1 MNQKIKYYSLL
12 FTLMLL
18 GIIYYK
24 DINLVKD
31 KVKNVQYSIKE
42 VNSKLQAGSTI
53 LDEVNQIRRS
63 FIENKQVLVSQK
75 ISGTQL
81 MTQLSQIKSLAD
93 QIGIEID
100 DMEIDPRNTFPMI
113 DSNDGNEQVSM
124 ERHSVNFKLSGNFM
138 AIGRFIDE
146 VQNNHRMLQMQHCS
160 IGLDSL
166 DPRGVI
172 AQLGYLTYGGPES

>member
-18 GIIYYK
+18 GMVYYQ

-42 VNSKLQAGSTI
+42 VDSKLQAGSTI
-53 LDEVNQIRRS
+53 LDEMNQIRKE

-75 ISGTQL
+75 ISGAQL
-81 MTQLSQIKSLAD
+81 MTQLGQIKSLAD

-113 DSNDGNEQVSM
+113 DSKDGNEQVKM
-124 ERHSVNFKLSGNFM
+124 ERHSVNIKLTGNFM
-138 AIGRFIDE
+138 AIGRFIDC
-146 VQNNHRMLQMQHCS
+146 L
-160 IGLDSL
+160 L
-166 DPRGVI
+166 
-172 AQLGYLTYGGPES
+172 

>member
-1 MNQKIKYYSLL
+1 
-12 FTLMLL
+12 
-18 GIIYYK
+18 
-24 DINLVKD
+24 
-31 KVKNVQYSIKE
+31 
-42 VNSKLQAGSTI
+42 
-53 LDEVNQIRRS
+53 
-63 FIENKQVLVSQK
+63 
-75 ISGTQL
+75 

-113 DSNDGNEQVSM
+113 DSNDGNEQVRM
-124 ERHSVNFKLSGNFM
+124 ERHSVNFILSGNFM